1 MTLLEHQ
8 MNDFESVCLALG
20 FESTE
25 EAAEAQELSELE
37 NWEVSDLENENDEDL
52 MYSCSSTGRS

>member
-1 MTLLEHQ
+1 